1 MSANKWPDDLQTRTE
16 EEWRAIGTEE
26 NWTNPENRQIILGA
40 LTALKIPAMDYAR
53 LKAPGRVE
61 LIIRKQE
68 ELKPGSTAAKAAPK
82 AAATTAA
89 PAAAAAK
96 KGAAPKAAGT
106 GTAAPAAG
114 APATVDLG
122 PVLAKLEEQGAQIAA
137 LQATATNVETIL
149 KLLLLNPSNSDSLAL
164 AADQATLD
172 GIAGNTL
179 AELAGGNG

>member
-68 ELKPGSTAAKAAPK
+68 ELKPGSTAAAKAAPK
-82 AAATTAA
+82 AAAAA

-106 GTAAPAAG
+106 GTTAASS

-122 PVLAKLEEQGAQIAA
+122 PVLAKLEAQSAEIAA
-137 LQATATNVETIL
+137 LSARAVTIETVL
-149 KLLLLNPSNSDSLAL
+149 KLLLLNPANSDSLAL

-172 GIAGNTL
+172 SIAGNTL
-179 AELAGGNG
+179 AELASGNG